1 MTLIELK
8 DDVIT
13 YILPKYEE
21 KYRYADDF
29 SSSMHYIGSIFSVDV
44 DFERSTSFHYECES
58 CYVDECAVSDT
69 IKFLLSRAF
78 SFKDLTAEEFKA
90 QLAYHLDHSTK

>member
-8 DDVIT
+8 DDCIT

-21 KYRYADDF
+21 KYCYADDF

-44 DFERSTSFHYECES
+44 DFERSSSFHYECES
-58 CYVDECAVSDT
+58 CYIDEYAVSNV
-69 IKFLLSRAF
+69 IIFLLSRADK
-78 SFKDLTAEEFKA
+78 FKDLTAEEFKA
-90 QLAYHLDHSTK
+90 QLKYHLDHIIQ